1 MIPSGSP
8 GHIQL
13 KPCGKLEEGE
23 SIFTWVDQEDF
34 MEEVALKL
42 TFEKK
47 LDLDMNY

>member
-1 MIPSGSP
+1 MTPSGSP

-13 KPCGKLEEGE
+13 KACGKLEEGE
-23 SIFTWVDQEDF
+23 SIFIWVDQEDF
-34 MEEVALKL
+34 MEEVALEL